1 MKSIQP
7 ITPTPPSLQNLTNN
21 YQISN
26 LNLTQNQQDK
36 KEIKFYY

>member
-1 MKSIQP
+1 MQNNMQSIQP
-7 ITPTPPSLQNLTNN
+7 ITLQNLTNN

-36 KEIKFYY
+36 QEK

>member
-1 MKSIQP
+1 MQNNIQSIQP
-7 ITPTPPSLQNLTNN
+7 ITPPSLQNLTNN

-36 KEIKFYY
+36 QEK

>member
-1 MKSIQP
+1 MQNNMQSIQP
-7 ITPTPPSLQNLTNN
+7 ITPPSLQKTNN

-36 KEIKFYY
+36 QEK